1 MSMAIITGASSGL
14 GREFVRAVLEQRAEI
29 DEFVLIARRRERMEA
44 LAANMPGKKVTILAL
59 DLAAASSHETLARFL
74 KERQPDVR
82 LLVNNAG
89 YGVLGDMADGDVPS
103 QVGMVTLNCGA
114 LTALCTLVSPYMK
127 AGSAIINVSSIAS
140 FVPTP
145 RMAVYGATKSF
156 VASLSRALREELKKR
171 GVNVLAL
178 CPAPMDTEFLDVAG
192 ISGGHSKTFDTLPHI
207 SAALAADG
215 AVRQAFR
222 GKAVYTPTFF
232 YKFYRVLAKL
242 LPHAWLIKLTKC

>member
-14 GREFVRAVLEQRAEI
+14 GREFVRAVMQQRPEI

-44 LAANMPGKKVTILAL
+44 LAANMTGKNVTILPL
-59 DLAAASSHETLARFL
+59 DLASAESYDALARFL
-74 KERQPDVR
+74 SERRPDVS
-82 LLVNNAG
+82 LLINSAG
-89 YGVLGDMADGDVPS
+89 YGILGDMTEGDVPS

-114 LTALCTLVSPYMK
+114 LTALCTLTLPHMK
-127 AGSAIINVSSIAS
+127 DGGVIINVSSIAS

-156 VASLSRALREELKKR
+156 VASLSRALREELKSR
-171 GVNVLAL
+171 HINVLAL

-207 SAALAADG
+207 PASLAADG

-222 GKAVYTPTFF
+222 GKAVYTPTGF

-242 LPHAWLIKLTKC
+242 LPHAWLVKLTKC

>member
-14 GREFVRAVLEQRAEI
+14 GREFVRAVREQRPEI
-29 DEFVLIARRRERMEA
+29 DEYVLIARRRERMEA
-44 LAANMPGKKVTILAL
+44 LAADMPGKKVTVLPL
-59 DLAAASSHETLARFL
+59 DLSSSESFDTLSRFL
-74 KERQPDVR
+74 SSRKPDVA
-82 LLVNNAG
+82 LLINNAG
-89 YGVLGDMADGDVPS
+89 YGILGDMAEGDVSS

-114 LTALCTLVSPYMK
+114 LTALITLVLPYISE
-127 AGSAIINVSSIAS
+127 GGVIINVSSIAS

-156 VASLSRALREELKKR
+156 VASLSRALREELKAR
-171 GVNVLAL
+171 HINVLAL

-207 SAALAADG
+207 PASLAADG

-222 GKAVYTPTFF
+222 GKAVYTPTGF

-242 LPHAWLIKLTKC
+242 LPHTWLVKITKC